1 LHHGAQLSSARLNG
15 NGLRWITVVVV
26 LFFIA
31 LQMHEISSSEGRVR
45 SIIFSLGNT
54 MVMLAIASGA
64 LPGGKSDGIGRTGKI
79 FMVAGIAIMAL
90 AMMFVDGRLRIALI

>member
-1 LHHGAQLSSARLNG
+1 MSATRLNS
-15 NGLRWITVVVV
+15 NTLRWITVVVV

-31 LQMHEISSSEGRVR
+31 LQTHEISSSDGRVR
-45 SIIFSLGNT
+45 SIIVSLGNT

-64 LPGGKSDGIGRTGKI
+64 LPGGKGDGIGRTGKI
-79 FMVAGIAIMAL
+79 FMVAGIAIMAM